1 MSEPQDKEGRLENLE
16 HEAAGFMNPFKWGK
30 KKKEEEEAKKAQE
43 AQAQAQTQAQA
54 QAAPPQTSPAPPPAA
69 PSVTDPAAA
78 APKPAPPP
86 SAAPKP
92 AAPAAA
98 TTKAPPAAK
107 AERTYKVKSGDTL
120 WDIAAQYYG
129 DGRQY
134 MKIAKANNI
143 ANPNLINVGV
153 VLKIPE

>member
-1 MSEPQDKEGRLENLE
+1 MSEPQDKEGRLDDLE

-43 AQAQAQTQAQA
+43 AQAQAQA
-54 QAAPPQTSPAPPPAA
+54 QAAPPQAAPAPAAPPPAA
-69 PSVTDPAAA
+69 PPPAA
-78 APKPAPPP
+78 PPITEPA
-86 SAAPKP
+86 AAPKP

-98 TTKAPPAAK
+98 AKPAAPTPKAPPAPK

-143 ANPNLINVGV
+143 ANPNMINVGV
-153 VLKIPE
+153 VLKIPD

>member
-1 MSEPQDKEGRLENLE
+1 MSEPQDKEGRLDDLE

-43 AQAQAQTQAQA
+43 AQAQTQAQA
-54 QAAPPQTSPAPPPAA
+54 QAAPAPPPAA
-69 PSVTDPAAA
+69 PPITEPAAAPKPAPPAAA
-78 APKPAPPP
+78 APKPA
-86 SAAPKP
+86 APTPK
-92 AAPAAA
+92 APA
-98 TTKAPPAAK
+98 PQ

-153 VLKIPE
+153 VLKIPD

>member
-1 MSEPQDKEGRLENLE
+1 MSEPQDKEGRLDDLE

-43 AQAQAQTQAQA
+43 AQAQAQAQA
-54 QAAPPQTSPAPPPAA
+54 QAAPAPAAPPPAA
-69 PSVTDPAAA
+69 PSITEPAAAPKPSAPAAA
-78 APKPAPPP
+78 APKPA
-86 SAAPKP
+86 APTP
-92 AAPAAA
+92 
-98 TTKAPPAAK
+98 KAP

-153 VLKIPE
+153 VLKIPD

>member
-1 MSEPQDKEGRLENLE
+1 MNQPQDKEGHLENLE
-16 HEAAGFMNPFKWGK
+16 HEAAGFMNPFNWGK

-43 AQAQAQTQAQA
+43 AQAQAQAKA
-54 QAAPPQTSPAPPPAA
+54 QAAPPQAAPAPPPAA
-69 PSVTDPAAA
+69 APPITEPAATT
-78 APKPAPPP
+78 PKPAPPP
-86 SAAPKP
+86 AKP
-92 AAPAAA
+92 Q
-98 TTKAPPAAK
+98 APPAAK

-153 VLKIPE
+153 VLKIPD

>member
-1 MSEPQDKEGRLENLE
+1 MSEPQDKEGRLEDLE

-43 AQAQAQTQAQA
+43 AQAQAQAQA
-54 QAAPPQTSPAPPPAA
+54 QAAPAPAAPPPAA
-69 PSVTDPAAA
+69 PPITEPAAAPKPAPPAAA
-78 APKPAPPP
+78 APKPA
-86 SAAPKP
+86 APK
-92 AAPAAA
+92 APAAQ
-98 TTKAPPAAK
+98 

-134 MKIAKANNI
+134 MKIAKANSI

-153 VLKIPE
+153 VLKIPD

>member
-1 MSEPQDKEGRLENLE
+1 MSEPQDKEGRLEDLE

-43 AQAQAQTQAQA
+43 AQAQAQAQA
-54 QAAPPQTSPAPPPAA
+54 QAAPPQAAPPPAA
-69 PSVTDPAAA
+69 PSVTEPSAA

-86 SAAPKP
+86 AKP

-98 TTKAPPAAK
+98 ATTKAPAA

>member
-1 MSEPQDKEGRLENLE
+1 MSEPQDKEGRLEDLE

-43 AQAQAQTQAQA
+43 AQAQAQAQA
-54 QAAPPQTSPAPPPAA
+54 QAAPPQAAPPQAAPPPAA
-69 PSVTDPAAA
+69 PSVTEPTAA

-86 SAAPKP
+86 AKP

-98 TTKAPPAAK
+98 TPKAPAA

>member
-1 MSEPQDKEGRLENLE
+1 MSEPQDKEGRLEDLE

-43 AQAQAQTQAQA
+43 AQAHAQAQA
-54 QAAPPQTSPAPPPAA
+54 QAAPPQAAPPPAA
-69 PSVTDPAAA
+69 PSVTEPSAA

-86 SAAPKP
+86 AKP
-92 AAPAAA
+92 AAAPTPKAPAA
-98 TTKAPPAAK
+98 

>member
-1 MSEPQDKEGRLENLE
+1 MSEPQDKEGRLEDLE

-43 AQAQAQTQAQA
+43 AQAQAQAQA
-54 QAAPPQTSPAPPPAA
+54 QAAPAPAAPPPAA
-69 PSVTDPAAA
+69 PSITEPA
-78 APKPAPPP
+78 
-86 SAAPKP
+86 AAPKP

-98 TTKAPPAAK
+98 APKPAAPTPKAP

-153 VLKIPE
+153 VLKIPD

>member
-1 MSEPQDKEGRLENLE
+1 MSEPQDKEGRLEDLE

-43 AQAQAQTQAQA
+43 AQAQAQAQA
-54 QAAPPQTSPAPPPAA
+54 QAAPAPAAPPPAA
-69 PSVTDPAAA
+69 PSITEPA
-78 APKPAPPP
+78 
-86 SAAPKP
+86 AAPKP
-92 AAPAAA
+92 AAPAAGA
-98 TTKAPPAAK
+98 PKPAAPTPKAP

-153 VLKIPE
+153 VLKIPD

>member
-1 MSEPQDKEGRLENLE
+1 MSEPQDKEGRLEDLE

-43 AQAQAQTQAQA
+43 AQAHAQAQA
-54 QAAPPQTSPAPPPAA
+54 QAAPPQAAPPPAA
-69 PSVTDPAAA
+69 PSVTEPSAA

-86 SAAPKP
+86 AKP

-98 TTKAPPAAK
+98 PTPKAPAA

>member
-1 MSEPQDKEGRLENLE
+1 MSEPQDKEGQLENLE

-43 AQAQAQTQAQA
+43 AQAQAQAQA
-54 QAAPPQTSPAPPPAA
+54 SAAPAQAAPPPAA
-69 PSVTDPAAA
+69 PPITEPAAA

-86 SAAPKP
+86 AAAAPTP
-92 AAPAAA
+92 
-98 TTKAPPAAK
+98 KAPPAPK

-134 MKIAKANNI
+134 TKIAKANNI

-153 VLKIPE
+153 VLKIPD

>member
-1 MSEPQDKEGRLENLE
+1 MSEPQDKEGQLENLE

-43 AQAQAQTQAQA
+43 AQAQAQASA
-54 QAAPPQTSPAPPPAA
+54 APPQAAPPPAAPPITEPAAATPKPAPPPAA
-69 PSVTDPAAA
+69 
-78 APKPAPPP
+78 
-86 SAAPKP
+86 
-92 AAPAAA
+92 A
-98 TTKAPPAAK
+98 TPKAPPAAK

-134 MKIAKANNI
+134 TKIAKANNI

-153 VLKIPE
+153 VLKIPD